1 MATDSQ
7 SLVTGVAKH
16 NSVAAP
22 RPAQLLRIALLQSI
36 ANTLAP
42 SVATDPQSLLNYAN
56 VAGYGS
62 VGYCAMADLLE
73 LALLQIIAQNIGS
86 GGGGGGVSSGAGAPV
101 NGVTTGTLYF
111 NSTDGSL
118 WASSNNGTT
127 WMELLA

>member
-1 MATDSQ
+1 MPTDSQ
-7 SLVTGVAKH
+7 SLLTGVAKH
-16 NSVAAP
+16 NSAAAP

-56 VAGYGS
+56 VAGYNS
-62 VGYCAMADLLE
+62 VGYCSMADLIE

-86 GGGGGGVSSGAGAPV
+86 GGGGGVSSGAGAPV
-101 NGVTTGTLYF
+101 NGVTTGTLYY
-111 NSTDGSL
+111 NSTDKSF

-127 WMELLA
+127 WQQLIA